1 MSAFW
6 GHAIGVMIVVL
17 MLTFIA
23 IWVWAWLPFHR
34 KTFEALARIPLHD
47 DASASASEDVRP

>member
-6 GHAIGVMIVVL
+6 GHLIGVIIVVL
-17 MLTFIA
+17 MLTFIG

-34 KTFEALARIPLHD
+34 KAFDTLSRIPMHD
-47 DASASASEDVRP
+47 ETLGTQREDE